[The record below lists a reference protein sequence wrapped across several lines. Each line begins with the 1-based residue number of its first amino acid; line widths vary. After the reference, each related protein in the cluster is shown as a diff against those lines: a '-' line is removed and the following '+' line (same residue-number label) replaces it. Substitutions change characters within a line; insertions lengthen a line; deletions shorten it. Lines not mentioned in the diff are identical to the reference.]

1 MTSAI
6 AAQAISKITASH
18 DSCGLVIC
26 EFDGWLVAVIQLV
39 SCTGRSRCA
48 ID

>member
-6 AAQAISKITASH
+6 AAQAISKITSSH
-18 DSCGLVIC
+18 DSRCLVVC
-26 EFDGWLVAVIQLV
+26 EFDGLLVAVIQLV